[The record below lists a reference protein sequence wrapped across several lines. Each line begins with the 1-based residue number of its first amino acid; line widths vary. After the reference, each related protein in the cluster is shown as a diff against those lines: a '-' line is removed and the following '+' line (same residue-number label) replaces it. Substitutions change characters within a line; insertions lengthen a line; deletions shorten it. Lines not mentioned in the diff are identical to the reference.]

1 MRGAIVHTGLR
12 HPMPDIVNVEVG
24 PVSVALDS
32 SGGERVCKYV
42 LTANGFERKTLKWWP
57 KLIRPGATVLDVGAY
72 SGLFSI
78 SAKKLGAGRVVA
90 LEPMPIM
97 LMRLRENLARNDVE
111 VEVIEAAASDE
122 CGVADLTYSPHV
134 AMTSGA
140 SLSGALSANPG
151 SLKVKTITI
160 DSLDLKD
167 LCAIK
172 IDVERHEVAV
182 LKGAYETLRRWMP
195 KMIVECW
202 TADLRRAVMATLPPG
217 YRLTGTLDGRNLLL
231 EAFP

>member
-1 MRGAIVHTGLR
+1 MSNIVK
-12 HPMPDIVNVEVG
+12 VEVG
-24 PVSVALDS
+24 EATVELDS

-42 LTANGFERKTLKWWP
+42 LTRDGFERKTLKWWP
-57 KLIRPGATVLDVGAY
+57 KLIRPGAAVLDVGAY

-78 SAKKLGAGRVVA
+78 SAKMLGAGRVVA

-97 LMRLRENLARNDVE
+97 LKRLRENLKRNDVS

-122 CGVADLTYSPHV
+122 CGTADLTYSPHV

-151 SLKVKTITI
+151 RLQVKTVTI
-160 DSLDLKD
+160 DSLNLQD

-172 IDVERHEVAV
+172 IDVERHEVEV
-182 LKGAYETLRRWMP
+182 LKGAYNTLRRWLP

-202 TADLRRAVMATLPPG
+202 TADLRKSVMSALPEG

-231 EAFP
+231 EPFP

>member
-1 MRGAIVHTGLR
+1 MAKILDVK
-12 HPMPDIVNVEVG
+12 VG
-24 PVSVALDS
+24 PVSVALDP
-32 SGGERVCKYV
+32 SGGERVCLYV
-42 LTANGFERKTLKWWP
+42 TRKDGFEPKTLKWWP
-57 KLIRPGATVLDVGAY
+57 KLIVPGKTVLDVGAY

-78 SAKKLGAGRVVA
+78 SAKMLGAGRVVA

-97 LMRLRENLARNDVE
+97 LRRLRENLNRNQVS
-111 VEVIEAAASDE
+111 VEVIAAAASDE
-122 CGVADLTYSPHV
+122 CGISNLTYSPHV

-151 SLKVKTITI
+151 SMKVKTITI
-160 DSLDLKD
+160 DSLRLQD
-167 LCAIK
+167 LCAVK

-182 LKGAYETLRRWMP
+182 LRGAIETLREWRP

-202 TADLRRAVMATLPPG
+202 TAALRRSVMEVLPEG

-231 EAFP
+231 EAD